1 MNEREEEFLK
11 CVKENPERAA
21 EILKI
26 ILALRETSSKT
37 NLVPQQKAV

>member
-11 CVKENPERAA
+11 CLKEDPERAA
-21 EILKI
+21 KILQF

-37 NLVPQQKAV
+37 NLVPRQKAV